1 MFIALRDLTFAKG
14 RFLLMATVVALI
26 AFLLTILSGLSTG
39 LIRNNISAL
48 MALDIS
54 HIAFE
59 YNDKP
64 SYRNSMVD
72 REMWEGWREHP
83 WVIDTQPL
91 GHTMFNART
100 KDDLPLNEVVLWG
113 IEPGSFLEP
122 AVNRGEQLGRLENG
136 VVIASKLVE
145 KGIDIGDVLILDRVL
160 TELEVIG
167 VTDEHYIG
175 HVPVIY
181 TLLPKWQ
188 EATYGP
194 PGGPPPGEKLPSI
207 LFDYASVIALQ
218 IKPDTLPGE
227 LQTTDEDLGT
237 ITIDKTAAYEASTG
251 YVEEVRTVQ
260 MIQAFLFVI
269 SAVVMGAFFSVWT
282 LQRTKEIGLVKALG
296 ASNIYLLKDSLG
308 QVLLLMIG
316 ATVIGTLG
324 AIQVGRLMEGSGF
337 PYLLV
342 PETVMA
348 SAVMLI
354 IAGLFGSALSLRLI
368 MKIDPIVALGRE
380 Q

>member
-83 WVIDTQPL
+83 SVIDTQPL

-122 AVNRGEQLGRLENG
+122 TVNRGEQLGRLENG

-218 IKPDTLPGE
+218 IKPDRLPGE

-269 SAVVMGAFFSVWT
+269 SAVIMGAFFSVWT

-316 ATVIGTLG
+316 ATVIGTLA

-342 PETVMA
+342 PKTVMA

-368 MKIDPIVALGRE
+368 MNIDPIVALGRE

>member
-14 RFLLMATVVALI
+14 RFLLMATVVALV

-83 WVIDTQPL
+83 SVIDTQPL

-145 KGIDIGDVLILDRVL
+145 KGIDIGEFTAPLD
-160 TELEVIG
+160 ELFMQANKSVPTFAIGDGGNEIGMGNFKEFIKKALHVSPCVIECDYPIIASVSNWG
-167 VTDEHYIG
+167 AYGFIAYMQFFTRKK
-175 HVPVIY
+175 
-181 TLLPKWQ
+181 LLPTIEEVEEYMEHILGFGCIDGITGKNEMSVDGKEWHT
-188 EATYGP
+188 E
-194 PGGPPPGEKLPSI
+194 EEI
-207 LFDYASVIALQ
+207 LFELNRATSV
-218 IKPDTLPGE
+218 K
-227 LQTTDEDLGT
+227 
-237 ITIDKTAAYEASTG
+237 
-251 YVEEVRTVQ
+251 
-260 MIQAFLFVI
+260 
-269 SAVVMGAFFSVWT
+269 
-282 LQRTKEIGLVKALG
+282 
-296 ASNIYLLKDSLG
+296 
-308 QVLLLMIG
+308 
-316 ATVIGTLG
+316 
-324 AIQVGRLMEGSGF
+324 
-337 PYLLV
+337 
-342 PETVMA
+342 
-348 SAVMLI
+348 
-354 IAGLFGSALSLRLI
+354 
-368 MKIDPIVALGRE
+368 
-380 Q
+380 

>member
-14 RFLLMATVVALI
+14 RFLLMATVVALV

-64 SYRNSMVD
+64 SYRNSMID

-83 WVIDTQPL
+83 SVIDTQPL

-260 MIQAFLFVI
+260 MIQVFLFVI
-269 SAVVMGAFFSVWT
+269 SAVVMGAFFFCMDTST
-282 LQRTKEIGLVKALG
+282 
-296 ASNIYLLKDSLG
+296 N
-308 QVLLLMIG
+308 
-316 ATVIGTLG
+316 
-324 AIQVGRLMEGSGF
+324 
-337 PYLLV
+337 
-342 PETVMA
+342 
-348 SAVMLI
+348 
-354 IAGLFGSALSLRLI
+354 
-368 MKIDPIVALGRE
+368 
-380 Q
+380 